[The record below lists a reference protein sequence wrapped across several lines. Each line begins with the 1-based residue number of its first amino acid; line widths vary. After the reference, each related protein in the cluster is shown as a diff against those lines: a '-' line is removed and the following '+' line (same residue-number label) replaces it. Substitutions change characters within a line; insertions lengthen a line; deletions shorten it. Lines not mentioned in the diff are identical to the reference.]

1 MAILTKEPRKQVIDL
16 TGPQG
21 NAFYLLGLVS
31 TLCRQFDLDDTTEQ
45 KITDDM
51 KSGDYEH
58 LITTFDKYFGYF
70 IDLER

>member
-1 MAILTKEPRKQVIDL
+1 MAILTKDTTKKQVIDL

-21 NAFYLLGLVS
+21 NAFYLLGTAMKLS
-31 TLCRQFDLDDTTEQ
+31 KQIGLDVN
-45 KITDDM
+45 KVLDDM

-58 LITTFDKYFGYF
+58 LITRFDYHFGSV

>member
-1 MAILTKEPRKQVIDL
+1 MAILSKDTTKKLTIDL

-21 NAFYLLGLVS
+21 NAFYLLGLAS
-31 TLCRQFDLDDTTEQ
+31 KLCKQIGLDDTMVLN
-45 KITDDM
+45 DM

-58 LITTFDKYFGYF
+58 LIKTFDYYFGDF